1 MHKMYNITATIYL
14 KKNCVMHDSP
24 YFCHIIKLYFLLCT
38 QYKTTDLKLSFRTNA
53 CYSNKTI
60 VNSDQVSLT
69 IVRFVNRLYKI
80 NYVTIEIVFS
90 VK

>member
-1 MHKMYNITATIYL
+1 MILPQLFIL
-14 KKNCVMHDSP
+14 KNCVMHDSP
-24 YFCHIIKLYFLLCT
+24 YFCHTLYFILST